1 MNKTLLKHFTVI
13 HPIQHDTGGKD
24 MIRDESLHELVLDL
38 KHVLLQA
45 EKELLS
51 PRSEAIKQL
60 LQRALH

>member
-13 HPIQHDTGGKD
+13 HPTQHETKGKD
-24 MIRDESLHELVLDL
+24 MITDESLHELVIDL
-38 KHVLLQA
+38 KQVLLQA

-51 PRSEAIKQL
+51 PRPEALKQL